1 MKVWYNGDAPTVSIS
16 ACPAGHLPAV
26 ECPREWFEDDGTTPR
41 SFTVLFSG
49 GVAIVEDDALARYL
63 VAQNIARTTKI
74 IFPGQMRRQAA

>member
-1 MKVWYNGDAPTVSIS
+1 MKVYYNGDAPTVSIS

-26 ECPREWFEDDGTTPR
+26 ECPREWFEEDGTTPR

-49 GVAIVEDDALARYL
+49 GEAIVDAPLGRYL